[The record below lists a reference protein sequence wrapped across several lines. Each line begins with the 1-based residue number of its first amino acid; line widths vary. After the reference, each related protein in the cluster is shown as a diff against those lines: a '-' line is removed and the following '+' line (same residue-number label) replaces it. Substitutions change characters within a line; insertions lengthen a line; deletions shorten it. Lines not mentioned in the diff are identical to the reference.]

1 MLTVVLGLFI
11 YIRFLMIMANM
22 VEFWTMAYWAISSM
36 KRLSAG
42 GYSLEGMN
50 NRRNEYIAALPTVGR
65 HDFQ

>member
-1 MLTVVLGLFI
+1 
-11 YIRFLMIMANM
+11 MIMANM